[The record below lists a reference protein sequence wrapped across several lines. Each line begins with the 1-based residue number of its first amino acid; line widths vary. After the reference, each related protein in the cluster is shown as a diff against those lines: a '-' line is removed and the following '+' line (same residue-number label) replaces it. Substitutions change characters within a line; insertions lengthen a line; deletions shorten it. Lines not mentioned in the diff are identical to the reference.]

1 MYITIVD
8 STIKE
13 YKHNSIYISPTK
25 EDAIDYV
32 KTIMQ
37 DIIDCVDV
45 DKYKKYAYFII
56 QSISTRDSI
65 GYGNDTYHIAVD
77 IMDKDFFD
85 KNITETKEALE
96 ERIKNTKNHLE
107 SLRKKY
113 DSLKK

>member
-8 STIKE
+8 ST
-13 YKHNSIYISPTK
+13 TK
-25 EDAIDYV
+25 EEALDYV

-65 GYGNDTYHIAVD
+65 GYGNETYHIAVD
-77 IMDKDFFD
+77 IMDKDSFD